1 MSLLSFTVSVMTL
14 PRSRQCPYY
23 RATQERIAAALIN
36 ALHRLVESR
45 QESCEAKERLAGE
58 NPRR

>member
-1 MSLLSFTVSVMTL
+1 MPIL
-14 PRSRQCPYY
+14 PSD
-23 RATQERIAAALIN
+23 AGARIAAALIN